1 MGIIT
6 TGRLEDICKRI
17 NAEHG
22 YDSKVCI
29 QIYDENGSLKIAD
42 YALSF
47 SVAKDGTLYLTNK

>member
-6 TGRLEDICKRI
+6 TGQLEDMCKRI
-17 NAEHG
+17 NAEYG
-22 YDSKVCI
+22 YDSKVCT
-29 QIYDENGSLKIAD
+29 QIYDENGNLKNGD